1 MILMSRSS
9 RRPSITLYTYIY
21 VVHQATVYIQLTYVS
36 SNFKSIFMLLY
47 CPYSRHLG
55 IWLCRKHTVNLHR
68 LRDYTY
74 IIDNMYS
81 HDTYPAIL
89 LSFEH
94 VQCFKYLNH
103 GQYHNPVYTMDI
115 VSWNWFESSLAS
127 MSKNSFILVKAPEY
141 CSCRF

>member
-1 MILMSRSS
+1 MHLVHRSDLQVSRNRHHDFDEQIFTSAVDH
-9 RRPSITLYTYIY
+9 LVYIY

-68 LRDYTY
+68 LREYTY

-115 VSWNWFESSLAS
+115 VS
-127 MSKNSFILVKAPEY
+127 
-141 CSCRF
+141 